1 MELITAENLKAAI
14 AACDG
19 VKSLVYMPAE
29 ARAVEVEGGGW
40 VMHCGPYILRSA
52 RKREA
57 RVFRTIDAL
66 VNAAKECG
74 IEEVQIG
81 LTGDSVPV

>member
-1 MELITAENLKAAI
+1 MELITAENLKACISAN
-14 AACDG
+14 DG
-19 VKSLVYMPAE
+19 VRSIVYMPAE
-29 ARAVEVEGGGW
+29 ARAVEIESGGW

-57 RVFRTIDAL
+57 RVFRTLDAL

-74 IEEVQIG
+74 IEEVQIR
-81 LTGDSVPV
+81 LAP

>member
-29 ARAVEVEGGGW
+29 ARAVEVEGGW

-66 VNAAKECG
+66 VNAAKACG
-74 IEEVQIG
+74 IEEVQLG
-81 LTGDSVPV
+81 LQSLQP